1 MRNASKIIEAFFTS
15 IQLYCLIIVIFV
27 TNIFILI
34 RTKFIYTFIIFF
46 LGISTILTAQDKKKI
61 SIEYAGRLNVDEENY
76 PGAKVLTR
84 NSMQQVH
91 IAHAGSNMWCDKAI
105 YYSGENFVE
114 AYGNVIVK
122 QGDTITMTSKY
133 VEYSGT
139 SQLAFASGEVVLKS
153 PNSTISSDTLYFD
166 RIKQQ
171 SFYKSGGNVVKD
183 SSGTITSKIGR
194 YYMTDKKFQFVDD
207 VVLTGDGTVVN
218 SNYFD
223 FYEDTG
229 LAYLFGPS
237 TITTEDSKTY
247 CEKGFY
253 DTKNKTGYA
262 LKDSKIYYDDRI
274 IEGDSLYFDNT
285 KSFASATNNIKIT
298 DTINKSIVTGHY
310 AEVFR
315 AKDSL
320 FITKRALVT
329 TVQEKDSVY
338 LHADK
343 IMVTGKPE
351 NRITRAYYNAKL
363 FKTDISA
370 KADSIHAD
378 QKTGITELINLDRFA
393 PTDAFSTKRRP
404 ILWNNANQ
412 MTGDTIHLISNSKT
426 EKLDSLR
433 VFNNAFIISKD
444 TISENGYNQIFGI
457 TLVGL
462 FNDANELREVNINKN
477 AESIFYTRDENQE
490 LIGIDKAKS
499 GSIKML
505 FANSDIEEYTR
516 LNTVDGTLFPE
527 KDYQEKDKFLK
538 GFDWREDERPLSVD
552 DLFKEDEPFELAVIK
567 GLEDYVPQENFFDEE
582 LLERIN
588 IINIKRNEIRYKNPL
603 FTNILK
609 QNQTLDSKDWIKSNL
624 IIKSKTETSPI
635 NNSTAFELSKNGVN
649 SHVFFIKPFTNGEF
663 QFSIW
668 LKGEGTVYMLFQEN
682 GKSYNY
688 GLSQITLSNKWKKHV
703 LKINKKT
710 DNNIKIK
717 VILSGVHLTK
727 KLFAWNPEIIKFN
740 NNNTKEY

>member
-1 MRNASKIIEAFFTS
+1 M
-15 IQLYCLIIVIFV
+15 
-27 TNIFILI
+27 I

-46 LGISTILTAQDKKKI
+46 LGISTIITAQDKKKI

-133 VEYSGT
+133 VEYSGS

-166 RIKQQ
+166 RVKQQ

-194 YYMTDKKFQFVDD
+194 YYMKDKKFQFVDD

-370 KADSIHAD
+370 KADSIHAN
-378 QKTGITELINLDRFA
+378 QNTGITELINLDRFA

-552 DLFKEDEPFELAVIK
+552 DLFKEDKPFKLTVIK

-588 IINIKRNEIRYKNPL
+588 QENRNNKIKRTILNISKSDNGFKNL
-603 FTNILK
+603 LKFENTFTNAIWRKRALKIKNTDELSPDKRNNTIL
-609 QNQTLDSKDWIKSNL
+609 IKGTNAGTPDGYL
-624 IIKSKTETSPI
+624 IQSI
-635 NNSTAFELSKNGVN
+635 NNTSGTFK
-649 SHVFFIKPFTNGEF
+649 
-663 QFSIW
+663 FSVW
-668 LKGEGTVYMLFQEN
+668 LKGVGKILVSLQEQ
-682 GKSYNY
+682 GGNY
-688 GLSQITLSNKWKKHV
+688 TKYKTLS
-703 LKINKKT
+703 IN
-710 DNNIKIK
+710 
-717 VILSGVHLTK
+717 LTNE
-727 KLFAWNPEIIKFN
+727 WNQYEVTG
-740 NNNTKEY
+740 TKENDGNKLRCAIYNIHVNEAFNIWQASLIEIKQK